1 MEAIETIRKNL
12 GEMGHNVSVSTYGGS
27 PLVQTSVILSVNERN
42 LLSLGGISSNCSQ
55 GNPPG
60 LYKVLLSS

>member
-1 MEAIETIRKNL
+1 MDAIKAIIKNL
-12 GEMGHNVSVSTYGGS
+12 DEMGHNVSVSTYGGS
-27 PLVQTSVILSVNERN
+27 PLVHADVILSINERN
-42 LLSLGGISSNCSQ
+42 LLSLGSISSNCSQ